1 MHINGIQIAVN
12 GINGMMIQHHSLA
25 GMMIGVMVIAPL
37 SPLSMLWSIN
47 GFVLQSAYSFRWFS
61 ISNPIRTKQFST
73 DTTFLSK

>member
-25 GMMIGVMVIAPL
+25 GMMIGVMFVGMYSSI
-37 SPLSMLWSIN
+37 SMRRFSQWFCSL
-47 GFVLQSAYSFRWFS
+47 LQSFVRQI